1 MKIDCIICGKNN
13 LNKNTIGINKKLL
26 GEDMEN
32 FYCMDCLAE
41 YLGCT
46 VEELLDKIE
55 EFKGVKNL
63 IAGHH
68 RHQVFRLA

>member
-32 FYCMDCLAE
+32 FYCMVALAE

-55 EFKGVKNL
+55 EFKEEGCKL
-63 IAGHH
+63 
-68 RHQVFRLA
+68 FE